1 MITPFHFLIKFY
13 ITTMSEIKLNIG
25 CGGRP
30 LSGYINIDM
39 DTADQLRKRYPTHTF
54 PPDFQSYQY
63 NIFNLPYKNNTVDEV
78 RADALVE
85 HMSFIE
91 EPKFFR
97 EMHRVLRPGGAFRF
111 STPDFE
117 ETIKD
122 WLKAKDDWKEFFR
135 NDDEAI
141 AKQHWFGNYS
151 YARDNRW
158 GYLTAMIFG
167 SQNSEGQF
175 HKNCYTE
182 GKVRA
187 MLAYLKFSDIKVD
200 RERWQG
206 DRDMM
211 LLVECRKS

>member
-1 MITPFHFLIKFY
+1 
-13 ITTMSEIKLNIG
+13 MSEIKLNIG

-30 LSGYINIDM
+30 LDDYINVDM
-39 DTADQLRKRYPTHTF
+39 AGADELRRRYPSHEF
-54 PPDFQSYQY
+54 PPDFKVYDY
-63 NIFNLPYKNNTVDEV
+63 DIFNLPYEEGTVDEV
-78 RADALVE
+78 RTDALVE
-85 HMSFIE
+85 HLSFRE

-97 EMHRVLRPGGAFRF
+97 EVYRVLKPGGVFRF

-117 ETIKD
+117 ETVKD
-122 WLKAKDDWKEFFR
+122 WLKAKDDWKEFYR

-141 AKQHWFGNYS
+141 AKKHWFGTYT

-167 SQNSEGQF
+167 TQNGEGQF

-187 MLAYLKFSDIKVD
+187 MLKYLGFTDVQVR

-211 LLVECRKS
+211 LDVECRKA

>member
-1 MITPFHFLIKFY
+1 MN
-13 ITTMSEIKLNIG
+13 EIKLNLG

-30 LSGYINIDM
+30 LDGYINVDM
-39 DTADQLRKRYPTHTF
+39 DTADELRLRYPNHKF
-54 PPDFQSYQY
+54 APDLKVYQY
-63 NIFNLPYKNNTVDEV
+63 DLFNLPYKDGTVDEV
-78 RADALVE
+78 VADALVE
-85 HMSFIE
+85 HFSFIE
-91 EPKFFR
+91 EPKFFY
-97 EMHRVLRPGGAFRF
+97 EVKRVLKSGGIFKF

-117 ETIKD
+117 ETFKD

-141 AKQHWFGNYS
+141 AKKHWFGTYT

-158 GYLTAMIFG
+158 GYLTAMIYG
-167 SQNSEGQF
+167 SQNGEGQF

-187 MLAYLKFSDIKVD
+187 MLKYLGFTDIKVR

-211 LLVECRKS
+211 LYVECRKV